1 MSRTLL
7 PLALVLLVAGIPATG
22 NAYLVYFV
30 FAILVSFVLAQSW
43 DWIAGE
49 AGLINLGHYVF
60 FGVGAYAFSIG
71 VINGLP
77 VALCFVLAAAFTGL
91 TALVLGIPLFRLT
104 GDYFAFA
111 TLALLPLA
119 ELLASNLVSIT
130 GGSDGIPLP
139 PAGGI
144 VFGFEVKTVAYYFAL
159 AFAVAA
165 VALTVRITRSPF
177 GYALKAIR
185 NDEEAAEVLG
195 VRIFPAKI
203 RALALSAVVASLA
216 GSVYAWSFRYI
227 DPTTVFGLDVAL
239 LPVAMA
245 LLGGSGLLWGP
256 LIGVLLLSVAQ
267 QLLLTNLTILQATIY
282 GLVILF
288 IGRYMPGGLLR
299 AAWVRRVPGLK
310 ALTREHHE
318 YLTDRRPAA
327 GTAAPTPAAP
337 RIALQRHEAERD
349 GPLLVCD
356 GVTMA
361 FGGNIA
367 VNDVHLSV
375 ERGEILGLVGPNGSG
390 KTTLFNCISKV
401 YEPVAGRIVFDGRD
415 LTGRGRYQVSHLGVG
430 RTYQIPRPFGDL
442 TVVENI
448 AVPLMFRER
457 DNLPLRRALVEAG
470 DFAAFAGLEDHLD
483 TRADLLS
490 LQQKKALEFARAL
503 ACKPKLIL
511 LDEVAS
517 GLTPAEVKKFVAQ
530 IRHVRDEFGLT
541 VIWVEHIISA
551 LALLVDR
558 IVVMEQGTVI
568 ADGKL
573 QEVMRDE
580 KVLRTYLGAAAR
592 EAG

>member
-1 MSRTLL
+1 MAR
-7 PLALVLLVAGIPATG
+7 ALIPFGLFILVALIPATG

-30 FAILVSFVLAQSW
+30 FAILVSFILAQSW

-60 FGVGAYAFSIG
+60 FGIGAYTFSIG
-71 VINGLP
+71 VINDLP
-77 VALCFVLAAAFTGL
+77 IALCFVFAAGFTS
-91 TALVLGIPLFRLT
+91 LVAAILGIPLFRLT

-119 ELLASNLVSIT
+119 ELLASNLASIT

-139 PAGGI
+139 PGGGM
-144 VFGFEVKTVAYYFAL
+144 VFGFEVKTVAYYMAL
-159 AFAVAA
+159 VFAVGAI
-165 VALTVRITRSPF
+165 VVTMWITRSPF
-177 GYALKAIR
+177 GYALKAVR
-185 NDEEAAEVLG
+185 NDEEAAEILG
-195 VRIFPAKI
+195 VRIFPTKI
-203 RALALSAVVASLA
+203 RALVLSALAASLA

-227 DPTTVFGLDVAL
+227 DPSTVFGLNSAL

-299 AAWVRRVPGLK
+299 AASIRRLPGLK
-310 ALTREHHE
+310 ALGREHHE
-318 YLTDRRPAA
+318 YLTERGPSPTMAA
-327 GTAAPTPAAP
+327 VKE
-337 RIALQRHEAERD
+337 IALRRYATERD

-361 FGGNIA
+361 FGGNVA
-367 VNDVHLSV
+367 VNGVSLSIDK
-375 ERGEILGLVGPNGSG
+375 GEIIGLIGPNGSG
-390 KTTLFNCISKV
+390 KTTFFNCISKV
-401 YEPVAGRIVFDGRD
+401 YEPVAGRIILDGHD
-415 LTGRGRYQVSHLGVG
+415 LGGVSRYRVSRLGVG
-430 RTYQIPRPFGDL
+430 RTYQIPRPFQDL

-448 AVPLMFRER
+448 AIPLMFRER
-457 DNLPLRRALVEAG
+457 DSLPLRRAFVEAG
-470 DFAAFAGLEDHLD
+470 DFASFAGLEDHLD
-483 TRADLLS
+483 VRADLLS
-490 LQQKKALEFARAL
+490 LQHKKALEFARAL
-503 ACKPKLIL
+503 ACKPKLLL

-517 GLTPAEVKKFVAQ
+517 GLTPAEVKRFVAQ
-530 IRHVRDEFGLT
+530 IRHVRDAFGLT

-551 LALLVDR
+551 LSLVVDR
-558 IVVMEQGTVI
+558 IVVMEEGATI
-568 ADGKL
+568 ADGNL
-573 QEVMRDE
+573 REVMKDE
-580 KVLRTYLGAAAR
+580 KVLKTYLGTVSK